1 MRLLNY
7 HITMNVVSG
16 YMSDTQ
22 RLTPPHSLYRY
33 LIFLFLPA
41 VFALISCEKSDL
53 ISDNPAPTLTKAVSQ
68 EQLLGDW
75 NIESAVIPV
84 GSFTA
89 DIAWDGSRLE
99 ISRDS
104 LRFHRHDL
112 VYPASYPGETTDVT
126 LATYPYNIADN
137 YLFIGRKSFKIKPNP
152 DTPSVTLTSDSWGV
166 IVLSKKQ

>member
-1 MRLLNY
+1 MYRAICLIL
-7 HITMNVVSG
+7 SE
-16 YMSDTQ
+16 
-22 RLTPPHSLYRY
+22 LPPPHSLYKY
-33 LIFLFLPA
+33 LVSLFISA
-41 VFALISCEKSDL
+41 VFALSSCEKADL

-104 LRFHRHDL
+104 LRFHRHEL

-137 YLFIGRKSFKIKPNP
+137 YLFIGSYPFKMKPNP
-152 DTPSVTLTSDSWGV
+152 DIPSVTLTSDSWGV
-166 IVLSKKQ
+166 IVLTKNQ

>member
-1 MRLLNY
+1 MKKLNY
-7 HITMNVVSG
+7 HITMNIVSG
-16 YMSDTQ
+16 YLSDTQ
-22 RLTPPHSLYRY
+22 RITPPHSYCKY
-33 LIFLFLPA
+33 LVSLCISAL
-41 VFALISCEKSDL
+41 FALSSCEKADL
-53 ISDNPAPTLTKAVSQ
+53 ISDNSAHTITKAVSQ

-75 NIESAVIPV
+75 IIESAVIPV

-104 LRFHRHDL
+104 LRFHRYDL

-126 LATYPYNIADN
+126 LATYPYINADN
-137 YLFIGRKSFKIKPNP
+137 YLYIDSHAFFIKLNH

-166 IVLSKKQ
+166 IVLNQN

>member
-16 YMSDTQ
+16 YLSDTQ
-22 RLTPPHSLYRY
+22 RFTPPHSLYRY
-33 LIFLFLPA
+33 LIFLFISA
-41 VFALISCEKSDL
+41 VFALSSCEKSDL

-68 EQLLGDW
+68 DQLLGDW

-112 VYPASYPGETTDVT
+112 VYPASYPGEPTDVT
-126 LATYPYNIADN
+126 LATYPYKISDN
-137 YLFIGRKSFKIKPNP
+137 FLYIDRKSFEIKPNP

-166 IVLSKKQ
+166 IVLNKK

>member
-1 MRLLNY
+1 MKILNY
-7 HITMNVVSG
+7 HINNKLMSG
-16 YMSDTQ
+16 YLSDTQ
-22 RLTPPHSLYRY
+22 RFTPPHSLYRY
-33 LIFLFLPA
+33 LIFLFISA
-41 VFALISCEKSDL
+41 VFALSSCEKSDL

-68 EQLLGDW
+68 DQLLGDW

-126 LATYPYNIADN
+126 LATYPYKISDN
-137 YLFIGRKSFKIKPNP
+137 FLYIDRKSFEIKPNP
-152 DTPSVTLTSDSWGV
+152 DTSSVTLTSDSWGV
-166 IVLSKKQ
+166 IVLTKKQ

>member
-1 MRLLNY
+1 MRILNH
-7 HITMNVVSG
+7 HINNKLVSG
-16 YMSDTQ
+16 YLSDTQ
-22 RLTPPHSLYRY
+22 RFTPPHSLYRY

-41 VFALISCEKSDL
+41 LFALISCEKSDAFL
-53 ISDNPAPTLTKAVSQ
+53 DNPAPTTTKAVSQ
-68 EQLLGDW
+68 DQLLGDW
-75 NIESAVIPV
+75 NIVSAVIPV

-89 DIAWDGSRLE
+89 DIAWEGSRLE

-126 LATYPYNIADN
+126 LATYPYNISDN
-137 YLFIGRKSFKIKPNP
+137 YLYICRYPFKMKPNP

-166 IVLSKKQ
+166 IILTKDY

>member
-1 MRLLNY
+1 MRILSHHISNKLL
-7 HITMNVVSG
+7 SG
-16 YMSDTQ
+16 YLSDTQ

-41 VFALISCEKSDL
+41 LFALISCEKSDAL
-53 ISDNPAPTLTKAVSQ
+53 LDNPVPTTTKAVSQ

-75 NIESAVIPV
+75 NIESAVITV

-166 IVLSKKQ
+166 IVLSKNQ